1 MLLRLRSIAYLAEA
15 INGYELVDPRGR
27 DLPRFAAGA
36 HVAVRHG
43 TSAVRDYSLWNDPA
57 ERRRYCIAVLR
68 ESGGQGSSHWHE
80 GVRVGDPV
88 EVSMPRN
95 NFPLTEEAERYLL
108 LAGGIGIT
116 PIMAM
121 IAELRRRGAAFL
133 LHYCTRSPEATAF
146 RDELDLLAAQGRVR
160 FYHDGGDPARGL
172 DIATLL
178 RDPKPGTHLY
188 YCGPAGMMRSAAT
201 AAASADWPEGTVH
214 CEYFTGPAARPP
226 EPLGEER
233 AFRVRLAKSGGEYD
247 IPADE
252 TIADALRRQG
262 VAVRTSCELGYCGTC
277 LTAYRAGEPDHRDQ
291 ILSAADRR
299 RYLLICCSRSKTPV
313 LELEL

>member
-43 TSAVRDYSLWNDPA
+43 ASAVRDYSLWNDPA

-226 EPLGEER
+226 AALGRGARVSRPPREER
-233 AFRVRLAKSGGEYD
+233 RRIRHSG
-247 IPADE
+247 
-252 TIADALRRQG
+252 RR
-262 VAVRTSCELGYCGTC
+262 
-277 LTAYRAGEPDHRDQ
+277 D
-291 ILSAADRR
+291 DRR
-299 RYLLICCSRSKTPV
+299 RVAPARGCGADLVRARLLRHLPDCVSRRRTRPSRSDPLSGRPPPLPV
-313 LELEL
+313 DLLLAVENPGARA